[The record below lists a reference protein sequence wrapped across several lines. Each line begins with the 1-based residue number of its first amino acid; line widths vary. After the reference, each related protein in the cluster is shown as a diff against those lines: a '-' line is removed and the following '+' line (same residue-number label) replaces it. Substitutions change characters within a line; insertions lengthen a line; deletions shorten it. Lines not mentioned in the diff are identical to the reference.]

1 MSEYIAHSR
10 LFEAQ
15 SNCSCVDGL
24 DDRARNT
31 KISIVILGYVCWGVQ
46 VLLESLLATEAPVTV
61 FAVESVCWGAQVL
74 LESLLAT
81 EASVTVFA
89 FGVMGR

>member
-1 MSEYIAHSR
+1 M
-10 LFEAQ
+10 
-15 SNCSCVDGL
+15 
-24 DDRARNT
+24 
-31 KISIVILGYVCWGVQ
+31 
-46 VLLESLLATEAPVTV
+46 LLESLLATKTPVTV

-89 FGVMGR
+89 VEGVC